1 MTAAAGSH
9 SPDLPVPKKYS
20 PEEMERRVMAKWSRD
35 GTFRAQVA
43 AGRRNWEQSG
53 KAGERKFVF
62 LEGPP
67 TANGLPHPGHVLTRT
82 LKDTVCRYHAMQGKW
97 VPRKA
102 GWDCHGLPVEIEVQK
117 ELGLTR
123 VEDIGTKISMAD
135 FNRKCRESVF
145 KYKRNWEEMSE
156 RVGFWLD
163 YDHPYVTM
171 DDPYIESVWWSLKT
185 LFDAGFLFKSHKVVP
200 YCPQTGTSYSSHEV
214 ALGYKDVV
222 DTSVY
227 VKFHLLATQEGLRT
241 SSSMTGL
248 LKLKEFLHEGLSI
261 LSWTTTPW
269 TLPGNVALAVGPDI
283 DYVVV
288 RVEKASDK
296 AHAKEGELLLLAEA
310 LQKASLRNES
320 KVLARFKG
328 SDLLG
333 LSYKPLF
340 PGAIPLASN
349 AFSPISSTYGEQLS
363 RAWKIVPA
371 EFVTTE
377 DGTGVVHTAVMYGE
391 DDYQLGMKEGLP
403 AKHTVGLDGNFLPH
417 VPGGVAGKYVKAP
430 ETETALL
437 DHLRTADSLYRE
449 HKYEHSYPHCWRT
462 GHPLLYYAMDSWYV
476 RMSQLR
482 PDLLANN
489 QKINW
494 VPETIQEGR
503 MGDWLR
509 NVKDWAFSRSRFWG
523 TPLPVWVCSKCKN
536 MVCIGSKAELHA
548 AGIDAPELHRPYVDQ
563 PLDCKA
569 CGGKKTAIRE
579 PYVIDVWY
587 DSGAAQ
593 FAQWNAT
600 GAANTDLHE
609 QWPIDFISEGL
620 DQTRGWFYSLLASAT
635 ALGKALPP
643 QKDGLF
649 SGPAYRNC
657 VVNGLILAADGQKMS
672 KSKKNYVPPDAVFA
686 SQGADATRWYLLS
699 TTAPWQD
706 KRFYEEAVRETFGKF
721 FSTLWNTFLFQNQ
734 YAKLDHWKPENA
746 LPPAKWT
753 DLDRWLHSR
762 LNATIA
768 EARFEADRY
777 HLHKATRA
785 IEAFVVDDLSNWWVR
800 RSRDRF
806 WADGAG
812 LGTTAGHDKQSAQS
826 ALWTALHS
834 VVRLTA
840 PFAPFM
846 VEAIWSHIRRP
857 SDPESVHLALL
868 PEAGPRDEDLEREM
882 SQVRQL
888 AEAGRAL
895 RSKVN
900 IPTRHPLGRAVLVG
914 ASLGRF
920 APMLQDEIN
929 VKSLESAHDTGSLKR
944 FVAKPNR
951 SVLGKAFKKLGGPI
965 ADAIEALDGDHAR
978 EQTAKGKTVGV
989 NVEGQEHQLTAEH
1002 FVFEEKD
1009 RDGWA
1014 STQVEGVTL
1023 ALHIIRDS
1031 KLLAEALAR
1040 EVIRRIQERRKELD
1054 LPIEEEIDVTLACG
1068 PEEEAKLMQFL
1079 HVLKSDVRG
1088 RKVNF
1093 GAVGSHASAWD
1104 IDGVVVKADI
1114 LPTQTVRPGAI
1125 EAA

>member
-1 MTAAAGSH
+1 MTTAASTQL
-9 SPDLPVPKKYS
+9 PDLPVPKKYS
-20 PEEMERRVMAKWSRD
+20 PDEMERRVLAKWSRD
-35 GTFRAQVA
+35 GTFRSQLD
-43 AGRRNWEQSG
+43 AGRRNYE
-53 KAGERKFVF
+53 KDPARKFVF

-145 KYKRNWEEMSE
+145 KYKKNWEEMSE

-163 YDHPYVTM
+163 YDDPYVTM
-171 DDPYIESVWWSLKT
+171 DDKYIESVWWSLKV
-185 LFDAGFLFKSHKVVP
+185 LFDGGFLFKSHKVVP

-227 VKFHLLATQEGLRT
+227 VKFHLEGDPD
-241 SSSMTGL
+241 
-248 LKLKEFLHEGLSI
+248 HASI

-269 TLPGNVALAVGPDI
+269 TLPGNVALAVGADL
-283 DYVVV
+283 DYVKV
-288 RVEKASDK
+288 RVKKPSDK
-296 AHAKEGELLLLAEA
+296 ANAKEGEILILAKG
-310 LQKASLRNES
+310 LVKAALRNE
-320 KVLARFKG
+320 VEILAEMKG
-328 SDLLG
+328 RDLVG
-333 LSYKPLF
+333 KKYRPLF
-340 PGAIPLASN
+340 AGAVDPAG
-349 AFSPISSTYGEQLS
+349 AKK
-363 RAWKIVPA
+363 AWVVVPA
-371 EFVTTE
+371 DFVTVD

-391 DDYQLGMKEGLP
+391 DDFQLGLREGLP
-403 AKHTVGLDGNFLPH
+403 ARHSVGLDGNFLAH
-417 VPGGVAGKYVKAP
+417 VPGGVAGKYVRAP
-430 ETETALL
+430 ETEAALL
-437 DHLRTADSLYRE
+437 DHLRKGDALYRE

-476 RMSQLR
+476 RMSELR
-482 PDLLANN
+482 TELLANN
-489 QKINW
+489 QQINW
-494 VPETIQEGR
+494 VPETIKEGR

-523 TPLPVWVCSKCKN
+523 TPLPIWVCTACKHQT
-536 MVCIGSKAELHA
+536 CLGSKSELNA
-548 AGIDAPELHRPYVDQ
+548 AGIDAPELHRPFVDQ
-563 PLDCKA
+563 PIDCPK
-569 CGGKKTAIRE
+569 CRGKKTAQRE

-593 FAQWNAT
+593 FAQWNT
-600 GAANTDLHE
+600 TSPKNKDLLE

-635 ALGKALPP
+635 ALSKSLPENERGK
-643 QKDGLF
+643 LF
-649 SGPAYRNC
+649 AGPAYRNC
-657 VVNGLILAADGQKMS
+657 VVNGLILAADGRKMS
-672 KSKKNYVPPDAVFA
+672 KSLRNYVPPDQVFA

-721 FSTLWNTFLFQNQ
+721 FSTLWNTFLFQHQ
-734 YAKLDHWKPENA
+734 YAKLDHWTPQQAVPPET
-746 LPPAKWT
+746 WS
-753 DLDRWLHSR
+753 DLDRWLLSR

-806 WADGAG
+806 WGERADR
-812 LGTTAGHDKQSAQS
+812 DKQSAHS

-834 VVRLTA
+834 VVRITA

-846 VEAIWSHIRRP
+846 VEAMWAHLRRQD
-857 SDPESVHLALL
+857 DPESVHLALL
-868 PEAGPRDEDLEREM
+868 PEAGGRDEALERDM
-882 SQVRQL
+882 AQVRSL
-888 AEAGRAL
+888 AEVGRAL
-895 RSKVN
+895 RSKVG

-914 ASLGRF
+914 AALGRF
-920 APMLQDEIN
+920 APILQDEIN
-929 VKSLESAHDTGSLKR
+929 VKSLESAHDTRSLKR

-951 SVLGKAFKKLGGPI
+951 SVLGKAFKRLGGPI
-965 ADAIEALDGDHAR
+965 ADAIEALDGDHVQQ
-978 EQTAKGKTVGV
+978 QTSVGKTVGV

-1002 FVFEEKD
+1002 FIFEEKD
-1009 RDGWA
+1009 REGWA
-1014 STQVEGVTL
+1014 TTQVDGITL
-1023 ALHIIRDS
+1023 ALHINRDG

-1040 EVIRRIQERRKELD
+1040 EVIRRIQEVRKELD
-1054 LPIEEEIDVTLACG
+1054 LPIDEEIDVTIACG
-1068 PEEEAKLMQFL
+1068 PDEEAKLSQFL
-1079 HVLKSDVRG
+1079 QIVRSDVRG
-1088 RKVNF
+1088 RKVIF
-1093 GAVGSHASAWD
+1093 GPVGTHAKSWD
-1104 IDGVVVKADI
+1104 IDGAVVTADVM
-1114 LPTQTVRPGAI
+1114 PTQTVRPGAI

>member
-1 MTAAAGSH
+1 MTAAVVPH
-9 SPDLPVPKKYS
+9 SPDFPVPKKYS
-20 PEEMERRVMAKWSRD
+20 PDEMERRVLAKWARD
-35 GTFRAQVA
+35 GTFEAQVA
-43 AGRRNWEQSG
+43 AGRRNYDRDG
-53 KAGERKFVF
+53 KSKFVF

-145 KYKRNWEEMSE
+145 KYKKNWEEMSE
-156 RVGFWLD
+156 RVGFWLN
-163 YDHPYVTM
+163 Y
-171 DDPYIESVWWSLKT
+171 DDPYITMNDSYIESVWWSLKI

-222 DTSVY
+222 DNSVY
-227 VKFHLLATQEGLRT
+227 VKFHLEGDVD
-241 SSSMTGL
+241 
-248 LKLKEFLHEGLSI
+248 HASI

-269 TLPGNVALAVGPDI
+269 TLPGNVALAVGADI
-283 DYVVV
+283 DYVKV
-288 RVEKASDK
+288 RVKKSSDK
-296 AHAKEGELLLLAEA
+296 ATAKQGEVLILAKA
-310 LQKASLRNES
+310 LVKAALRNE
-320 KVLARFKG
+320 VEVVAEMKG
-328 SDLLG
+328 RDLVG
-333 LSYKPLF
+333 KKYAPLF
-340 PGAIPLASN
+340 PGAVDPTGS
-349 AFSPISSTYGEQLS
+349 QK
-363 RAWKIVPA
+363 AWVVVPA

-403 AKHTVGLDGNFLPH
+403 AKHSVGLDGNFLPH
-417 VPGGVAGKYVKAP
+417 VPGGVAGMYVKAP
-430 ETETALL
+430 ETEAALL
-437 DHLRTADSLYRE
+437 AHLRKGDMLYRE
-449 HKYEHSYPHCWRT
+449 HQYEHSYPHCWRT

-482 PDLLANN
+482 ADLLENN
-489 QKINW
+489 AQINW

-523 TPLPVWVCSKCKN
+523 TPLPVWVCTACKHQT
-536 MVCIGSKAELHA
+536 CIGSKAELVA
-548 AGIDAPELHRPYVDQ
+548 AGIDAPELHRPFVDK
-563 PLDCKA
+563 PIDCPK
-569 CGGKKTAIRE
+569 CKGKKTAQRE

-593 FAQWNAT
+593 FAQWNT
-600 GAANTDLHE
+600 TSPSNKDLGE

-635 ALGKALPP
+635 ALGKAMPDAA
-643 QKDGLF
+643 KSGLF
-649 SGPAYRNC
+649 AGPAYRNV
-657 VVNGLILAADGQKMS
+657 VVNGLILAADGTKMS

-721 FSTLWNTFLFQNQ
+721 FSTLWNTFLFQHQ
-734 YAKLDHWKPENA
+734 YAKLDHWTPEQA
-746 LPPAKWT
+746 VAPESWT
-753 DLDRWLHSR
+753 DLDRWLLSR

-768 EARFEADRY
+768 AARFEADRY

-806 WADGAG
+806 WGERTDA
-812 LGTTAGHDKQSAQS
+812 DKQSAHS

-834 VVRLTA
+834 IARMTA

-846 VEAIWSHIRRP
+846 VEAIWAHIRRKDE
-857 SDPESVHLALL
+857 SESVHLALL
-868 PEAGPRDEDLEREM
+868 PEAGGRDEALERDM
-882 SQVRQL
+882 AQVREL

-920 APMLQDEIN
+920 ASILQDEIN
-929 VKSLESAHDTGSLKR
+929 VKSLESAHDVSSLKR

-951 SVLGKAFKKLGGPI
+951 AVLGRAFKKLGGPI
-965 ADAIEALDGDHAR
+965 ADAIEALDGDHAQA
-978 EQTAKGKTVGV
+978 QTSQGKTVGV

-1002 FVFEEKD
+1002 FIFEEKD
-1009 RDGWA
+1009 REGWA
-1014 STQVEGVTL
+1014 TTQVGDITL
-1023 ALHIIRDS
+1023 ALHIERDG

-1040 EVIRRIQERRKELD
+1040 EVIRRIQEVRKELD
-1054 LPIEEEIDVTLACG
+1054 LPIDEEIDVTLVCG
-1068 PEEEAKLMQFL
+1068 PEEEAKLTQFL

-1088 RKVNF
+1088 RNVTF
-1093 GAVGSHASAWD
+1093 GEVGLHAKSWD
-1104 IDGVVVKADI
+1104 IDGAIIQADVM
-1114 LPTQTVRPGAI
+1114 PTKTVRPGAI

>member
-1 MTAAAGSH
+1 MTAASGPH
-9 SPDLPVPKKYS
+9 SDIPVPKKYS
-20 PEEMERRVMAKWSRD
+20 PDEMERRVLAKWERE
-35 GTFRAQVA
+35 GTFRAQLD
-43 AGRRNWEQSG
+43 AGRKNHA
-53 KAGERKFVF
+53 KDPAAKFVF

-145 KYKRNWEEMSE
+145 KYKKNWEDMSA

-163 YDHPYVTM
+163 YDDPYVTM
-171 DDPYIESVWWSLKT
+171 DDKYIESVWWSLKV

-227 VKFHLLATQEGLRT
+227 VKFKLEGDAD
-241 SSSMTGL
+241 GA
-248 LKLKEFLHEGLSI
+248 SI

-269 TLPGNVALAVGPDI
+269 TLPGNVALAVGADI
-283 DYVVV
+283 DYVKV
-288 RVEKASDK
+288 RVKKASDK
-296 AHAKEGELLLLAEA
+296 AMANEGEVLIVAKSLV
-310 LQKASLRNES
+310 KAALRNE
-320 KVLARFKG
+320 VEVVAEMKG
-328 SDLLG
+328 RALVG
-333 LSYKPLF
+333 KSYRPLF
-340 PGAIPLASN
+340 PGAVDPAGSKK
-349 AFSPISSTYGEQLS
+349 S
-363 RAWKIVPA
+363 WVVVPA

-403 AKHTVGLDGNFLPH
+403 AKHSVGLDGNFLAH

-430 ETETALL
+430 ETEAALL
-437 DHLRTADSLYRE
+437 DHLRKGDALYRE
-449 HKYEHSYPHCWRT
+449 AKYEHSYPHCWRT

-476 RMSQLR
+476 RMSSLR
-482 PDLLANN
+482 DELLANN
-489 QKINW
+489 AAINW

-523 TPLPVWVCSKCKN
+523 TPLPVWVCTACKHQT
-536 MVCIGSKAELHA
+536 CIGSKAELAA
-548 AGIDAPELHRPYVDQ
+548 AGITAPELHRPFVDK
-563 PLDCKA
+563 PIDCPK
-569 CGGKKTAIRE
+569 CKGKKTAQRE

-593 FAQWNAT
+593 FAQWNTTSTSNA
-600 GAANTDLHE
+600 DLRA
-609 QWPIDFISEGL
+609 QWPIDFIAEGL

-635 ALGKALPP
+635 ALGKAMPDAA
-643 QKDGLF
+643 KSGLF
-649 SGPAYRNC
+649 AGPAYRNC
-657 VVNGLILAADGQKMS
+657 VVNGLILAADGRKMS
-672 KSKKNYVPPDAVFA
+672 KSLKNYIPPDQVFA

-706 KRFYEEAVRETFGKF
+706 KRFYEDAVRETFGKF
-721 FSTLWNTFLFQNQ
+721 FSTLWNTFLFQHQ
-734 YAKLDHWKPENA
+734 YAKLDHWTPEKA
-746 LPPAKWT
+746 LPEAKWT
-753 DLDRWLHSR
+753 DLDKWLLSR

-785 IEAFVVDDLSNWWVR
+785 IEAFVVGDLSNWWVR

-806 WADGAG
+806 WADA
-812 LGTTAGHDKQSAQS
+812 TSADKQSAHA

-834 VVRLTA
+834 ITRITA

-846 VEAIWSHIRRP
+846 VEAIWSHIRRAA
-857 SDPESVHLALL
+857 DPDSVHLALL
-868 PEAGPRDEDLEREM
+868 PVAGARNEELEREM
-882 SQVRQL
+882 AQVRAL

-914 ASLGRF
+914 TSIGRF
-920 APMLQDEIN
+920 SSILQDEIN
-929 VKSLESAHDTGSLKR
+929 VKSLESAHDTRALKHFAAR
-944 FVAKPNR
+944 PNR
-951 SVLGKAFKKLGGPI
+951 GALGKAFKRLGGPI
-965 ADAIEALDGDHAR
+965 ADAIEALDGDHVQQ
-978 EQTAKGKTVGV
+978 QTAKGKIVGV
-989 NVEGQEHQLTAEH
+989 NVEGQEHQLGAEF
-1002 FVFEEKD
+1002 FVLEEKD
-1009 RDGWA
+1009 REGWA

-1023 ALHIIRDS
+1023 ALHIQRDG
-1031 KLLAEALAR
+1031 KLIAEALAR
-1040 EVIRRIQERRKELD
+1040 EVIRRIQEVRKEMD
-1054 LPIEEEIDVTLACG
+1054 LPIDEEIDVTLACG
-1068 PEEEAKLMQFL
+1068 PEEEAKLTQFL
-1079 HVLKSDVRG
+1079 HVVKSDVRG
-1088 RKVNF
+1088 RRVVF
-1093 GAVGSHASAWD
+1093 GAVGTHAKAWD
-1104 IDGVVVKADI
+1104 IDGATVKADV
-1114 LPTQTVRPGAI
+1114 LPTKTVRPGAI